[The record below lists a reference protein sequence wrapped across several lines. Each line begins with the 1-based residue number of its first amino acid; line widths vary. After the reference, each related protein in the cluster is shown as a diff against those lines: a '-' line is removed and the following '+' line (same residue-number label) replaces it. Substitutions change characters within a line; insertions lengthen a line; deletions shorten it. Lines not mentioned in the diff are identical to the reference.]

1 MSSYSF
7 QPTTTRRLPT
17 YHSTH
22 PGFHSRKQQILSSL
36 NSSDTTRTDKS
47 PKGSVDEAIIP
58 LIELLNRHD
67 DYVTTSS
74 CSGRVSV
81 YCAGKGMKKNS
92 NNSTKNKTENHV
104 NNNYQVYNNDF
115 EEIDNVK
122 DEEDELEVNE
132 GDVRH
137 SMKGGG
143 RWLFVTHS
151 HIDLP
156 KENKETLNEFLLKTI
171 FGVEYDNVILLT
183 DQNSD
188 YYNALHN
195 ENRIVYFKFEPMIL
209 HVEARTLDAA
219 KNLLTSAIDTGY
231 RESGLLTT
239 AKRHMVVIRS
249 SLKLDAPIARLDS
262 TSHKLYLF
270 VDLSYLH
277 LLTTLSNQKFD
288 ENSRKMRELY
298 KKLEDHLFTGIGS
311 GEDGITRCAK
321 EIGKTWE
328 NKEERRERKRR
339 EGLARQIGL
348 RKSGTLSDGNDG
360 DVSTVDDESQGVD
373 NA

>member
-1 MSSYSF
+1 MLQLVVVLEEFS
-7 QPTTTRRLPT
+7 
-17 YHSTH
+17 
-22 PGFHSRKQQILSSL
+22 I
-36 NSSDTTRTDKS
+36 
-47 PKGSVDEAIIP
+47 
-58 LIELLNRHD
+58 
-67 DYVTTSS
+67 
-74 CSGRVSV
+74 
-81 YCAGKGMKKNS
+81 YCAGKGIKRFLNNS
-92 NNSTKNKTENHV
+92 NKNKTENA
-104 NNNYQVYNNDF
+104 NNYHNDVN

-122 DEEDELEVNE
+122 DEDELEVNE
-132 GDVRH
+132 NDVRH

-143 RWLFVTHS
+143 RWLYVTHS

-156 KENKETLNEFLLKTI
+156 KENNKEKLNEFLLKNI
-171 FGVEYDNVILLT
+171 FGADCDNVILLT
-183 DQNSD
+183 DQDSD
-188 YYNALHN
+188 PYNALQDD
-195 ENRIVYFKFEPMIL
+195 NRIVYFKFEPMIL

-249 SLKLDAPIARLDS
+249 SLKLDTPIARWIPQIIN
-262 TSHKLYLF
+262 YIF
-270 VDLSYLH
+270 
-277 LLTTLSNQKFD
+277 F
-288 ENSRKMRELY
+288 
-298 KKLEDHLFTGIGS
+298 
-311 GEDGITRCAK
+311 GEDGITKCTK

-360 DVSTVDDESQGVD
+360 DVSTVDDESQGLD